1 MVAGVRLL
9 EKRGIIA
16 ELPAEKTITNKR
28 IVGSGKPV
36 IDPS

>member
-16 ELPAEKTITNKR
+16 ELPAEKTTTSKR
-28 IVGSGKPV
+28 IVGSGKPAS
-36 IDPS
+36 DPA